1 MDMNKTFFLRNEKH
15 TPKWRVIDAQGKV
28 VGRLATEIADILRGK
43 DTAKF
48 TPHADA
54 GDYVVVINAH
64 KVVFTGNKL
73 RDKTYEWY
81 TGYMGGLKSLTAQEL
96 LQRKPEEI
104 IKKAVKG
111 MLPKNKLADALI
123 KKLKVYA
130 SAEHPHQAQIAK
142 EDALVI

>member
-1 MDMNKTFFLRNEKH
+1 MNHSGGIRAYTHLLLKFIKTPVAAQQTSLMLSSGLF
-15 TPKWRVIDAQGKV
+15 ID
-28 VGRLATEIADILRGK
+28 
-43 DTAKF
+43 
-48 TPHADA
+48 
-54 GDYVVVINAH
+54 DYVVVINAH